1 MGPRQVLLLFKINVQ
16 LIYNVVPVSAV
27 QHSDSV
33 IHVYMLFIFFSIMVY
48 YRILHIVPCAI
59 Q

>member
-1 MGPRQVLLLFKINVQ
+1 MEVELIDSVVLI
-16 LIYNVVPVSAV
+16 SAA

-33 IHVYMLFIFFSIMVY
+33 IHVYTFSFIFFSIMVY
-48 YRILHIVPCAI
+48 YRILTMVPCAV